1 MNIQHSTNFFDFFKD
16 KDLSSFTYDQTKYL
30 NENQT
35 SNLLINLNSFNDV
48 LSIFGYPEP
57 INQDEHYFNTC
68 LFDLFGQLI
77 GKSIQPTHFLRSVL
91 YLKSSYRVFTDS
103 CFKLLS
109 AQDKKLFSNH
119 CFDTSLN
126 DQFPSC
132 G

>member
-1 MNIQHSTNFFDFFKD
+1 MDNQLLLDCCDFYWDEDLATN
-16 KDLSSFTYDQTKYL
+16 LSV
-30 NENQT
+30 
-35 SNLLINLNSFNDV
+35 NLNSFNDV
-48 LSIFGYPEP
+48 LNIFGYPEP

-68 LFDLFGQLI
+68 LFDLFRQLI
-77 GKSIQPTHFLRSVL
+77 GKSIQPSHFLRSVH
-91 YLKSSYRVFTDS
+91 YLKSSYRVFTDN

-109 AQDKKLFSNH
+109 TQDKKLFSNH